1 MVFEKIRS
9 LLSEQLGFYEEIIT
23 ESTSFE
29 DLGADSLD
37 LVELMMSLEEEFSI
51 SADEEELTDVK
62 TVGDVVK
69 LIEANL

>member
-1 MVFEKIRS
+1 MVFEKVRS
-9 LLSEQLGFYEEIIT
+9 LLAEQLGFDENAIT
-23 ESTSFE
+23 LTTSFE

-51 SADEEELTDVK
+51 SADEEELTGIK

-69 LIEANL
+69 MIEDNI

>member
-9 LLSEQLGFYEEIIT
+9 LLVEQLGFDENMIT
-23 ESTSFE
+23 ETTSFE

-51 SADEEELTDVK
+51 SADEEELTGIK

-69 LIEANL
+69 LIEENI

>member
-9 LLSEQLGFYEEIIT
+9 LLSEQLGFDEEMIT

>member
-9 LLSEQLGFYEEIIT
+9 LLSEQLGFYEEMIT